1 MPYSVLTYGWRNT
14 SIEAGYDLMQYSSV
28 GWLPA
33 LAATSGSFLASIVG
47 TQMSRAADVYLEIK
61 YFL

>member
-1 MPYSVLTYGWRNT
+1 MPYSVLTYRLRNT
-14 SIEAGYDLMQYSSV
+14 SIEAGYDLMLYSSV

-33 LAATSGSFLASIVG
+33 LSATSGSFLASIVG
-47 TQMSRAADVYLEIK
+47 TQTSHAADVYLEIR